1 MRGPPVEGEEA
12 PGWHGEIMSK
22 SEYERELARIRALI
36 ADLRAQVKLN
46 LRIVE
51 YLENLKKNRELTS

>member
-1 MRGPPVEGEEA
+1 
-12 PGWHGEIMSK
+12 MSK

-46 LRIVE
+46 LKIVK
-51 YLENLKKNRELTS
+51 YLEDLKKNGELTS